1 MYYPCEMH
9 SWYAQQWYEAPS
21 QSPPARWFRKE
32 ERMSFE
38 NAQPELSTVAA
49 GNLLGIASAMTNRGR
64 RIVHGGNGFEAGD
77 SVTSAAHASDS
88 EWSEL

>member
-1 MYYPCEMH
+1 MYYLH
-9 SWYAQQWYEAPS
+9 TVYNWYAEQWHEAPS
-21 QSPPARWFRKE
+21 PSPRPRGFRKE
-32 ERMSFE
+32 ERMSFV

-64 RIVHGGNGFEAGD
+64 RIVYGGNRFEAGE